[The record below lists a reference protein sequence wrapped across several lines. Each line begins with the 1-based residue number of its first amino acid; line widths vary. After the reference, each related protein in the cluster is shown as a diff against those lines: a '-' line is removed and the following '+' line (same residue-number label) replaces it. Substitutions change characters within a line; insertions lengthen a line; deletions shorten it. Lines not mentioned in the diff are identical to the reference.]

1 MSNITSYRQGDVL
14 LVKVDSQD
22 LVLDNEHLSPVLA
35 EGEVTG
41 HKHEIINGTVH
52 NRRWSSTDKYVKSN
66 GSTVLVHPEHGHIKI
81 KEGIWE
87 VRIQREYDEL
97 ENRFVAD

>member
-1 MSNITSYRQGDVL
+1 MSKITSYRQGDVL
-14 LVKVDSQD
+14 LVKVDSKD
-22 LVLDNEHLSPVLA
+22 LVLSNELISPILS

-52 NRRWSSTDKYVKSN
+52 NRQWNSLDRYVKSD
-66 GSTVLVHPEHGHIKI
+66 GGTVLTHPEHGHIKI
-81 KEGIWE
+81 NKGIWE